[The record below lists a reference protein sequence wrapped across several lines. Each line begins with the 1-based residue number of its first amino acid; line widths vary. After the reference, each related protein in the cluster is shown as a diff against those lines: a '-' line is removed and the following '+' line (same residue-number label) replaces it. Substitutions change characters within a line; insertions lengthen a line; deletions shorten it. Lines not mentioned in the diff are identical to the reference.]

1 MDWLAP
7 LALILAC
14 QIGLI
19 LAGVPVFF
27 AFLTVVF
34 GAAVAVFPGT
44 IGVTLLSRSLIE
56 GLSRFVL
63 LPIPL
68 FLMIGHLLIESG
80 AGGRAIAAVRDQLGA
95 AGRRQGFV
103 ALGSGVLLSAV
114 SGSSLAAAALIL
126 NALKPAANRNGADS
140 GPLTGAALASGGIAI
155 FVPPS
160 ALAVL
165 VASIAQVDVAAML
178 IAIVPLG
185 ACLAL
190 AHAMVIRLTER
201 PAATARKAEREAPSR
216 LRHHI
221 LRAAVIFASMV
232 AGIAFGIATPT
243 EAAALGLVT
252 TIVLLAASGELDR
265 HVLARAATRTATEG
279 AGLLL
284 VIAAAGIFSQ
294 ILVFLGIAQ
303 GVRDTLEALAGA
315 PLALLFACAIAAIL
329 LGCFVDGVSMAL
341 ILVPLVLP
349 VLTAAG
355 IAPLHACLVILLCM
369 EIGLITPPFGLLLI
383 VASGVMRERM
393 TFPAIVRAVLPFL
406 AAKLIVL
413 AGLCVLAAAVS
424 G

>member
-1 MDWLAP
+1 MDWLGP

-19 LAGVPVFF
+19 LSGVPVFF
-27 AFLTVVF
+27 AFLAVVF
-34 GAAVAVFPGT
+34 GAALFVFPGT
-44 IGVTLLSRSLIE
+44 IGVTLLSRSLVE

-68 FLMIGHLLIESG
+68 FLMIGHLLVESG
-80 AGGRAIAAVRDQLGA
+80 AGARAIAAVRGRLGA
-95 AGRRQGFV
+95 AGNRQGFV

-126 NALKPAANRNGADS
+126 NTLKPATDAGRADP

-165 VASIAQVDVAAML
+165 VASIAQVDVGAML
-178 IAIVPLG
+178 IAILPLG

-190 AHAMVIRLTER
+190 AHATVIRFTE
-201 PAATARKAEREAPSR
+201 PAIPGKSDATPDTPPP
-216 LRHHI
+216 LLPHV
-221 LRAAVIFASMV
+221 LRAGAIFAVMV
-232 AGIAFGIATPT
+232 AGIGFGIATPT
-243 EAAALGLVT
+243 EAAALGLLT
-252 TIVLLAASGELDR
+252 TVLLLGASGELDR
-265 HVLARAATRTATEG
+265 QAFLRAATRAATEG

-294 ILVFLGIAQ
+294 VLVFLGIAQ
-303 GVRDTLEALAGA
+303 GVRDMLQVLAGA
-315 PLALLFACAIAAIL
+315 PLALLLACALAAIL

-355 IAPLHACLVILLCM
+355 VSPLQACLVILLCM

-383 VASGVMRERM
+383 VASGVMNDRM
-393 TFPAIVRAVLPFL
+393 TLPAIIRAVLPFL
-406 AAKLIVL
+406 AAKLLVL
-413 AGLCVLAAAVS
+413 GGLCVLAATLAR
-424 G
+424 